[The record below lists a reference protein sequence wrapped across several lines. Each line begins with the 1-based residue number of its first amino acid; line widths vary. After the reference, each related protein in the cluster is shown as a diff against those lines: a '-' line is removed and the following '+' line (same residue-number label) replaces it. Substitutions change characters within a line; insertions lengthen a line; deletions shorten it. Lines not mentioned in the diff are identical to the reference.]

1 MIWKKLADLI
11 LKNRVLFLT
20 AIAVLSTVMGFEASK
35 ARITFNGG
43 KVLPV
48 TDSAYIRYMEFKKI
62 FGQDATT
69 MVIGVRSPDIFQK
82 DVFNDWNRIGTRL
95 QHVRGIKAVIS
106 IANIYNLDKDTL
118 NHRFVLKP
126 LVGHLLSNDRE
137 ADSVKQALLSLPF
150 YKRLILS
157 DDNEAT
163 LMAITFD
170 GKIINTPQRVPII
183 DTILAEGH
191 RFEQKHDIRV
201 HYSGLPL
208 IRTEAGNL
216 ISHEFLLFLML
227 SVGVTALLLLLIFRS
242 AFAVVFPMIVV
253 ILG

>member
-11 LKNRVLFLT
+11 LKNRILFLT

-48 TDSAYIRYMEFKKI
+48 TDSAYIRYMQFKKI

-69 MVIGVRSPDIFQK
+69 MVIGMRSPDIFQK
-82 DVFNDWNRIGTRL
+82 DVFNDWNRIGARL
-95 QHVRGIKAVIS
+95 QHIRGIKAVIS

-118 NHRFVLKP
+118 NHRFVLKS
-126 LVGHLLSNDRE
+126 LVTHLLTSDEE
-137 ADSVKQALLSLPF
+137 ADSVKGALLSLPF

-157 DDNEAT
+157 DDNQAT

-170 GKIINTPQRVPII
+170 GKIINTPQRVRSSAPK
-183 DTILAEGH
+183 LA
-191 RFEQKHDIRV
+191 
-201 HYSGLPL
+201 
-208 IRTEAGNL
+208 T
-216 ISHEFLLFLML
+216 
-227 SVGVTALLLLLIFRS
+227 
-242 AFAVVFPMIVV
+242 
-253 ILG
+253 